1 MEYDE
6 SALDAYV
13 EKFSHERKIYLARLR
28 NLGRSPHL
36 FEEIPLVVTAMAARG
51 YLGSQNLEGNQ
62 MEMALA
68 SYLNRKFP
76 DAIDPEIPAAIE
88 YARQYLIM
96 AYGY

>member
-1 MEYDE
+1 MEYDKV
-6 SALDAYV
+6 ALDAYV
-13 EKFSHERKIYLARLR
+13 EEFSHERRMHLERLK

-51 YLGSQNLEGNQ
+51 YLGSQNLERDN

-68 SYLNRKFP
+68 SYLNSKFP

-88 YARQYLIM
+88 YARQYWIM